1 MIKEL
6 TEMQLFADAI
16 AERALVCD
24 GAMGTMLYAKGV
36 FVNRSFDELNVS
48 QPGLVKGIHQAYREA
63 GAEVLETNTFGANRP
78 KLESFGLGDTLEEL
92 NLEGVRLARLAA
104 DGSAYVA
111 GAIGPLGLPIEP
123 QGQTTAR
130 EAEAHFREQALAL
143 ASGGVDLFVL
153 ETFRSVEEISAAMRA
168 VHSVCELPVV
178 AQITT
183 DESGDVPDGVSP
195 EAFALRLVEEG
206 ATVVGVNCGLG
217 PAATLE
223 TVERLHAVTTVPL
236 AAQPNAGLPRHV
248 EGRTMYMSSPDFIAS
263 YARRFIRLGV
273 KMVGGCCGT
282 TPEHI
287 LGVSTVLT
295 QPV

>member
-1 MIKEL
+1 MKP
-6 TEMQLFADAI
+6 FADAI
-16 AERALVCD
+16 TERALVCD
-24 GAMGTMLYAKGV
+24 GAMGTMLYARGV
-36 FVNRSFDELNVS
+36 FVNRSFDALNVS
-48 QPGLVKGIHQAYREA
+48 QSGLVEEIHRAYREA

-78 KLESFGLGDTLEEL
+78 RLESFDLGDKLEEI
-92 NLEGVRLARLAA
+92 NLEGVRLARQAA
-104 DGSAYVA
+104 GGRAYVA

-123 QGQTTAR
+123 QGHTTAR

-143 ASGGVDLFVL
+143 ASGRVDLFVL

-168 VHSVCELPVV
+168 VRSVSELPVV
-178 AQITT
+178 AQIAT
-183 DESGDVPDGVSP
+183 DESGDAPDGVSP

-206 ATVVGVNCGLG
+206 ASVVGVNCGLG
-217 PAATLE
+217 PAAMLE

-273 KMVGGCCGT
+273 RMVGGCCGT

-287 LGVSTVLT
+287 LGVSAVLS

>member
-1 MIKEL
+1 MKP
-6 TEMQLFADAI
+6 FADAI
-16 AERALVCD
+16 SERALVCD

-36 FVNRSFDELNVS
+36 FVNRSFDALNVS
-48 QPGLVKGIHQAYREA
+48 QPGLVEGIHRAYREA
-63 GAEVLETNTFGANRP
+63 GADVLETNTFGANRP

-104 DGSAYVA
+104 AGYAYVA
-111 GAIGPLGLPIEP
+111 GAIGPIEP
-123 QGQTTAR
+123 QGHTAR

-143 ASGGVDLFVL
+143 TLGGVDLFVL

-168 VHSVCELPVV
+168 VRSVSELPVV
-178 AQITT
+178 AQMTT
-183 DESGDVPDGVSP
+183 DESGDAPDGVSP

-206 ATVVGVNCGLG
+206 ASVVGVNCGLG

-248 EGRTMYMSSPDFIAS
+248 EGRTMCMSSPDFIAS

-273 KMVGGCCGT
+273 RMVGGCCGT

-287 LGVSTVLT
+287 LGVSTVLS